1 MISKL
6 KNHLPNLLTT
16 LRAIAVPFFLWLV
29 FVVKD
34 AQAALIL
41 FAAASLTDWLDGF
54 LARRWQVISNFGKIM
69 DPLADKL
76 LVLSALAGI
85 TWSSPYRLNVLIFI
99 IIFARELIITIL
111 REVYKKRGII
121 VAASYLGKVKT
132 FMQMVGLVFAYAFW
146 AWMSEI
152 PSYILTMVNIW
163 FWLVLAITIISA
175 FNYFKPINPQG
186 IKP

>member
-1 MISKL
+1 MNSKF
-6 KNHLPNLLTT
+6 KHHLPNFLTL

-29 FVVKD
+29 FVVQD

-76 LVLSALAGI
+76 LVGI

-99 IIFARELIITIL
+99 LIFARELIITIL

-132 FMQMVGLVFAYAFW
+132 FMQMVGLVFAYALW

-152 PSYILTMVNIW
+152 PNYLLTIVNIW

-175 FNYFKPINPQG
+175 LNYLKPTRN
-186 IKP
+186 